1 MCDLVLKEHLISK
14 LMSLDP
20 NVQDNGAV
28 NSVAFFHFCCKFGM
42 DFLETGQL
50 LFVTNLLEQ

>member
-14 LMSLDP
+14 LMSLNP

-28 NSVAFFHFCCKFGM
+28 YSVAFFHFCC
-42 DFLETGQL
+42 
-50 LFVTNLLEQ
+50 NLG